1 MPANK
6 LQGAEVAERTR
17 VGATIRTIREMRGF
31 TPDEFANEIGISR
44 PYLANIEAGRKPLTQ
59 VLLARIAAKLD
70 VRQVAI
76 AREGYFSVDAEAV

>member
-6 LQGAEVAERTR
+6 LQESERAERSR
-17 VGATIRTIREMRGF
+17 VGATIRTIRELRGF
-31 TPDEFANEIGISR
+31 TPDEFANEVGISR

-59 VLLARIAAKLD
+59 ILLARIAQKLD

-76 AREGYFSVDAEAV
+76 AREGYFDAEDVA